1 MSNFPIK
8 CTLILTGVTQQHKYW
23 HTPNSFSALICWWF
37 IALLWSEYYL
47 PCSGCSVKDADYL
60 PWRGWSELVAHLQ
73 FYVRRADRAWGFI
86 LSAPLCRKHRTLY
99 FLHLL
104 SQLILTKTLWNV
116 YYFLLFL
123 SRCRIWGSVWWTD
136 RSFITEL
143 VRDRGGTQ
151 GAFWLWNPGCTDTLQ
166 LLRVE
171 IGCLNRKEWRK
182 LVDFVVLTMWF
193 HWCPNLITWTFK
205 TFLQLIAEEQV
216 TLILSVR
223 RVPHQGS

>member
-1 MSNFPIK
+1 MALPLKSNLPDIYYFFLSCMSNFPIK

-143 VRDRGGTQ
+143 VRQRWDS
-151 GAFWLWNPGCTDTLQ
+151 
-166 LLRVE
+166 
-171 IGCLNRKEWRK
+171 GCLLALKPW
-182 LVDFVVLTMWF
+182 L
-193 HWCPNLITWTFK
+193 HWYAAAPKSWNW
-205 TFLQLIAEEQV
+205 
-216 TLILSVR
+216 LSK
-223 RVPHQGS
+223 